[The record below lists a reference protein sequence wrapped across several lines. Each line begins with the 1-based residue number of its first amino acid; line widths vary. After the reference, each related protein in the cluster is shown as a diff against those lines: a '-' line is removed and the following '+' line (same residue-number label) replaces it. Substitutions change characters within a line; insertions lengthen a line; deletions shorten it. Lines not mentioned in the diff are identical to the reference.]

1 MAISGLV
8 ITLEPSEAIAE
19 TALRSLRGDP
29 RLSLGQRAGWRIP
42 LVAETDSA
50 AADADLWADL
60 LATPGVRSVD
70 VTFVSFDPPPA
81 AGAASNAA
89 GRFS

>member
-8 ITLEPSEAIAE
+8 ITLEEHAE
-19 TALRSLRGDP
+19 VAERALRSLRADP
-29 RLSLGQRAGWRIP
+29 RLALGERSGWRVP
-42 LVAETDSA
+42 LTAETPSA

-70 VTFVSFDPPPA
+70 VTFVTVDPPPQDA
-81 AGAASNAA
+81 PGSDSAGSA
-89 GRFS
+89 R